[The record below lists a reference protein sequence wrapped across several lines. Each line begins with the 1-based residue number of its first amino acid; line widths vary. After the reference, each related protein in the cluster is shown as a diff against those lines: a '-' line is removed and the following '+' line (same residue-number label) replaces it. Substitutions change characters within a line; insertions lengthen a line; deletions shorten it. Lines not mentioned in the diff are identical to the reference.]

1 MHFSALTCP
10 QCAAPL
16 PRQASWRM
24 VTCTFCGAVVTR
36 SKSVVEAAKFREAY
50 ARAQA
55 HAMATGASA
64 SRVLRLNGQRYRV
77 LTRLGTGERTEVYLA
92 ERISPLPQRVTL
104 KLAHSATKP
113 GSLADEA
120 KILEQLQSIKSP
132 GAEYFTQRLPQP
144 MRAGVFKEAAGPER
158 EALIL
163 RYPCGY
169 WGSLADVLRFA
180 PAGID
185 PRHGV
190 WIWRRILE
198 VLAFVHE
205 SGWSHGDLAPEH
217 FLVNSRDHG
226 VLIIGWAKARAV
238 TDTHSIARDLMQS
251 AWSVRALLSGGK
263 GAPRFSSRIPAPF
276 ADLLLR
282 CSEDASWSAST
293 GARGLERALH
303 AAAHEAFGPPKFIPF
318 NPTTA

>member
-1 MHFSALTCP
+1 MQFSALTCP

-24 VTCTFCGAVVTR
+24 VACTFCGAVVTR
-36 SKSVVEAAKFREAY
+36 SRSVVEAAQFREAF

-55 HAMATGASA
+55 HAMAIRATA
-64 SRVLRLNGQRYRV
+64 SRVLRLNGQHYSV
-77 LTRLGTGERTEVYLA
+77 LTQLGTGERSQVYLA

-104 KLAHSATKP
+104 KLAHSATQH
-113 GSLADEA
+113 GGLADEA

-144 MRAGVFKEAAGPER
+144 VRTGVYEEAAGQER

-163 RYPCGY
+163 RHPCGY

-226 VLIIGWAKARAV
+226 ILIIGWAKARAV
-238 TDTHSIARDLMQS
+238 ADTRSISRDLMQS
-251 AWSVRALLSGGK
+251 AWSVRVLLSGGK

-282 CSEDASWSAST
+282 CSEDASWSTST

-303 AAAHEAFGPPKFIPF
+303 AAAREAFGPPRFIPF